1 MWPPQGS
8 LRCLQSI
15 GKERQKSKWI
25 LYKTYWNLC
34 YKEIQAKSSGNSRQ
48 APVCTGIYTDSLSS
62 QKHYS
67 RKNKQTK
74 KFSNLFT
81 NPVFQDLS
89 WIASKKKKN
98 TISPP
103 RYEAPV
109 CYLESIRQSSCLS
122 SGEEEL
128 WRFFWDSAFRRWG
141 GIYKSK
147 SYFIRLLYV
156 LNEKYL

>member
-8 LRCLQSI
+8 LRCLQST

-89 WIASKKKKN
+89 WIASKKKKKTPFLPHATKLPCAIWKASGRVLVSALERKSCEGFSETLLLGGGVVYIKVN
-98 TISPP
+98 LIS
-103 RYEAPV
+103 
-109 CYLESIRQSSCLS
+109 
-122 SGEEEL
+122 
-128 WRFFWDSAFRRWG
+128 
-141 GIYKSK
+141 
-147 SYFIRLLYV
+147 
-156 LNEKYL
+156 

>member
-8 LRCLQSI
+8 LRCLQST

-48 APVCTGIYTDSLSS
+48 APVCTGLYTDSLSS

-67 RKNKQTK
+67 RKK
-74 KFSNLFT
+74 KISATYLQILFFKISLGLQ
-81 NPVFQDLS
+81 V
-89 WIASKKKKN
+89 KKKKH

-103 RYEAPV
+103 GYEAPM
-109 CYLESIRQSSCLS
+109 CCLESIRQSSCLS

-141 GIYKSK
+141 GVYKSK